1 MADMETRIFLAMMEV
16 RQARNEMNAAGEYER
31 AGLLAEAEDRL
42 VKVHDRLFDE
52 KMAKR
57 KET

>member
-1 MADMETRIFLAMMEV
+1 MTLDEMET
-16 RQARNEMNAAGEYER
+16 

-52 KMAKR
+52 KMTAR
-57 KET
+57 RSGS